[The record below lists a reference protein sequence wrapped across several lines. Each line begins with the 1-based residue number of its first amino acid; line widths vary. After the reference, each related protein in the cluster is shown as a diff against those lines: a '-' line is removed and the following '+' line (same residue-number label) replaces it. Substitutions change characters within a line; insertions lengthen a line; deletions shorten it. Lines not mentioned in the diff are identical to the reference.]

1 MRGKATVGVWRRWI
15 FPIIRIV
22 IFAAIAV
29 ALVKVAFYPDTPA
42 VHDPA
47 VPGAEIVEPQIAVTV
62 GVVHNDVMLDGSV
75 AADAAVPAKSPAM
88 GTVHKVFVT
97 VDQTVAA
104 GDKIMTIWTE
114 VPRDDG
120 SIRFRES
127 TVTAPAAGVV
137 SSVALMVDQMA
148 SVGDVVAQIAPPTFH
163 VTATLMAE
171 QQYRLTTQPTE
182 AQVSIVGGPA
192 PFTCTGLKITT
203 AASGA
208 DGTSGG
214 TSVTC
219 AVPAEVRVFSG
230 LSASMTI
237 AGGIAE
243 NVLVVP
249 VTAVEGSADTG
260 NVYFLLPDGST
271 EMRPVV
277 LGLSD
282 GFNVEIKEG
291 LAEGDMILQFV
302 PGAPSDGGVPMDDG
316 PVPPIGK

>member
-1 MRGKATVGVWRRWI
+1 MGVWRRWV
-15 FPIIRIV
+15 FPILRIV

-29 ALVKVAFYPDTPA
+29 ALVKVAFYPDIA
-42 VHDPA
+42 VAVDPA
-47 VPGAEIVEPQIAVTV
+47 VPGAEIVEPQIAVTI
-62 GVVHNDVMLDGSV
+62 GVVQNDVMLDASV
-75 AADAAVPAKSPAM
+75 AADEAVPAKSPAM

-97 VDQTVAA
+97 VDQTVAKGA
-104 GDKIMTIWTE
+104 KLMTIWTE

-120 SIRFRES
+120 TTWNRES

-137 SSVALMVDQMA
+137 SSVAFMVDQQT
-148 SVGDVVAQIAPPTFH
+148 SVGDIVAQIAPPTFH
-163 VTATLMAE
+163 VTGTLLPE
-171 QQYRLTTQPTE
+171 QQYRLLTQPE
-182 AQVSIVGGPA
+182 DAQVSIVGGPA

-208 DGTSGG
+208 DGAGGG

-219 AVPAEVRVFSG
+219 AVPSDVRVFSG

-249 VTAVEGSADTG
+249 MTAVEGSADTG
-260 NVYFLLPDGST
+260 NVYLLLPDGTT

-282 GFNVEIKEG
+282 GFNVEVKEG
-291 LAEGDMILQFV
+291 LVEGDMILQFV
-302 PGAPSDGGVPMDDG
+302 PGAPSDGGIPMEGD
-316 PVPPIGK
+316 PYPPMGGK

>member
-1 MRGKATVGVWRRWI
+1 MWRRWI

-29 ALVKVAFYPDTPA
+29 ALVKVAFFPEITSVA
-42 VHDPA
+42 DPA
-47 VPGAEIVEPQIAVTV
+47 VPGGEIVEPQIAVTV
-62 GVVHNDVMLDGSV
+62 GVVQNDVMLDASV
-75 AADAAVPAKSPAM
+75 AADAAVPVKSPAM
-88 GTVHKVFVT
+88 GTIHKVFVAA
-97 VDQTVAA
+97 DQTVTT
-104 GDKIMTIWTE
+104 GDKLMTIWTE
-114 VPRDDG
+114 VPREDG
-120 SIRFRES
+120 STWKRES

-137 SSVALMVDQMA
+137 SSVFMADQQI

-163 VTATLMAE
+163 VIGTLLPE
-171 QQYRLTTQPTE
+171 QQYRLLTQPTE

-192 PFTCTGLKITT
+192 PFTCTGLTIRT

-208 DGTSGG
+208 DGASAG

-219 AVPAEVRVFSG
+219 AVPPEVRVFSG
-230 LSASMTI
+230 LSAKMTI

-249 VTAVEGSADTG
+249 TTSVEGAADTG
-260 NVYFLLPDGST
+260 NVYVILPDGTT
-271 EMRPVV
+271 ETRPVV

-282 GFNVEIKEG
+282 GINVEIKEG

-302 PGAPSDGGVPMDDG
+302 PGAPADGGVPTDG
-316 PVPPIGK
+316 GPYPPMGG